1 MTAMADIVRWSEL
14 PKKLR
19 ETVNLKEIVER
30 HTKLTPAG
38 RNEWT
43 GRCPHPDHEDK
54 NPSFRL
60 YQHKDGSFSFWC
72 FGCCN
77 NGFLNKKNGKHYGTD
92 CIDYIRW
99 MSDYEGS
106 ENVLSYPD
114 AARYLAQQVD
124 IKIQDSKVSDNPEVR
139 RLLESNKKIAD
150 DAHGKLLY
158 HQAALQY
165 LYNRGL
171 DDSDIKQW
179 HLGIAYYQEDQG
191 KSIQRITFPLYDSRS
206 DIIGFISRAMPMINY
221 NGPKYKN
228 SSASAV
234 FQKRT
239 YFYGEH
245 LLQRS
250 YSTAIITEGPLDVV
264 LATKHGLPNVL
275 ATLGTSFTEEHA
287 AFLKER
293 RLTPV
298 IAYDGDSAG
307 QKATKNAVMVCK
319 EAEVT
324 AGVCVLPTDQDMA
337 DMAVALKGE
346 LPAFVE
352 DNTIPGWQFL
362 LNNAVTLYDAG
373 IHKLRQRIMPDIT
386 QAIPVNDGDRTLM
399 ASFVKERFGILL

>member
-1 MTAMADIVRWSEL
+1 MTTVRWSDL
-14 PKKLR
+14 PAKLR

-30 HTKLTPAG
+30 YTKLIPAG

-60 YQHKDGSFSFWC
+60 YKHKDGSFSFWC
-72 FGCCN
+72 FGCHN
-77 NGFLNKKNGKHYGTD
+77 NGFLNKKNNRHYGTD
-92 CIDYIRW
+92 CIDFIRW
-99 MSDYEGS
+99 ISDYKGS
-106 ENVLSYPD
+106 ENVLSYPA
-114 AARYLAQQVD
+114 AARYLAQEVD
-124 IKIQDSKVSDNPEVR
+124 IEIVIDNPEVK

-150 DAHGKLLY
+150 DAHNRLLNY
-158 HQAALQY
+158 QAVLQY
-165 LYNRGL
+165 LQNRGL
-171 DDSDIKQW
+171 DNSDIEKW
-179 HLGIAYYQEDQG
+179 HLGVAYYEEEQS
-191 KSIQRITFPLYDSRS
+191 KSVQRITFPLYDSKS

-221 NGPKYKN
+221 NGKKYKN

-239 YFYGEH
+239 YLYGEH

-250 YSTAIITEGPLDVV
+250 CNTAIITEGPLDVI
-264 LATKHGLPNVL
+264 LATKYGLSNVL

-287 AFLKER
+287 AFLKEK
-293 RLTPV
+293 RLEP
-298 IAYDGDSAG
+298 IISYDGDSAG
-307 QKATKNAVMVCK
+307 QKATKNAVMICK
-319 EAEVT
+319 EMGIT
-324 AGVCVLPTDQDMA
+324 ANVCVLPTDQDMA

-346 LPAFVE
+346 LSAFVE

-373 IHKLRQRIMPDIT
+373 VHKLRQRIMSDIT
-386 QAIPVNDGDRTLM
+386 QAIPVNEEDRTLM